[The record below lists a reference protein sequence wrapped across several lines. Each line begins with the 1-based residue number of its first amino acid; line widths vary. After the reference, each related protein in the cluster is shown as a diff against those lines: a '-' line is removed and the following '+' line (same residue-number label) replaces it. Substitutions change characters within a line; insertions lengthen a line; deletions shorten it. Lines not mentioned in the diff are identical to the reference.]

1 MTESKFVENAEKI
14 KTSADLLNYYRNLFH
29 CESETTE
36 RGIVARAI
44 NDILPEY
51 ARQKAEIESLKEA
64 IVFKNLTPIEYR
76 VRKEHDEKHIH
87 IINGLEA
94 EIERL
99 KADKV
104 IAERHEKDAREL
116 FKNAVSEIEQWKEEA
131 NKYQNLW
138 CEVESDLQKAKS
150 EAVKEFAEELEKY
163 KCLRHD
169 GHEFVD
175 VIRIRLLLEEMVGEL
190 NE

>member
-1 MTESKFVENAEKI
+1 MNDEQIVKALECCINDNCGSCPDAIANSVGDCE
-14 KTSADLLNYYRNLFH
+14 RNL
-29 CESETTE
+29 
-36 RGIVARAI
+36 RRDALDLI
-44 NDILPEY
+44 N
-51 ARQKAEIESLKEA
+51 RQKAENKKLREA
-64 IVFKNLTPIEYR
+64 IISKNLTPTACK
-76 VRKEHDEKHIH
+76 VMKENDEKHIH

-94 EIERL
+94 EIARL

-138 CEVESDLQKAKS
+138 CEAESDLQKAKS
-150 EAVKEFAEELEKY
+150 EAVKEFAKELEKY

-175 VIRIRLLLEEMVGEL
+175 VIRIRLLLEEMVGESDAT
-190 NE
+190 